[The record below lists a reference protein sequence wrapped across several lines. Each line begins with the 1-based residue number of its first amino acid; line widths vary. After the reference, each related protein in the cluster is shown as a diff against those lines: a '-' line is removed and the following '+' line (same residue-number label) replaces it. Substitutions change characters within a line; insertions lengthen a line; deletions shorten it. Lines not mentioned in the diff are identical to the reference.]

1 MKNEPLTDLNPRE
14 QALSIPSITSGG
26 AIEKIDTIEPDV
38 IWWYLEEIL
47 HSNKIGARRKIR
59 ALERTF
65 TYYWT
70 DYTKSDI
77 LLNSL
82 AYLRREAT

>member
-47 HSNKIGARRKIR
+47 HSNKIGLGRKIK

-65 TYYWT
+65 THYWG
-70 DYTKSDI
+70 DYTKEGTLSGSI
-77 LLNSL
+77 
-82 AYLRREAT
+82 AYLKHRAT